1 LSAARSARTLVPM
14 TRRAPRPA
22 GTPGHDPKGHLMKL
36 TSHAPRRITAAA
48 ITCTAILVPAAAL
61 APAGCAAAAGLPAS
75 AAGPARPVTAYVAS
89 SDGYTVVP
97 VNTVTNKAGKPIK
110 VGPGPEAIAI
120 TPDGK
125 TAYVA
130 NGGLPYSDTVTP
142 IRTATNTALK
152 PIKVGLGPDYI
163 AITP

>member
-1 LSAARSARTLVPM
+1 MRRGGSPPQRLPAPRSSYLPPPW
-14 TRRAPRPA
+14 PRPA
-22 GTPGHDPKGHLMKL
+22 VL
-36 TSHAPRRITAAA
+36 PRRAY
-48 ITCTAILVPAAAL
+48 PPPRQGPL
-61 APAGCAAAAGLPAS
+61 AQ
-75 AAGPARPVTAYVAS
+75 VTAYVAS
-89 SDGYTVVP
+89 SDGHTVVP

-142 IRTATNTALK
+142 IRTATDTA
-152 PIKVGLGPDYI
+152 
-163 AITP
+163 